1 MRYPHYLLL
10 AFLGL
15 GNILA
20 ACDNDKCEGVNCA
33 PCTTDVDDVQVV
45 FDLDSAGTGFRAA
58 ELRGAYVVRYKRP
71 GFGAARD
78 TVRRLATPGNGFG
91 RYYLALFQLR
101 WPRAVAGSYVVDTLQ
116 AHNYRVVL
124 PAANRQYNLADL
136 ELRSQIS
143 TEGCCACPRNVRRRL
158 LLNGL
163 PIVADGAG
171 DAGVV
176 VMRR

>member
-1 MRYPHYLLL
+1 
-10 AFLGL
+10 
-15 GNILA
+15 
-20 ACDNDKCEGVNCA
+20 
-33 PCTTDVDDVQVV
+33 VV

-58 ELRGAYVVRYKRP
+58 DLRGAYAVRYKRP

-91 RYYLALFQLR
+91 RYQVALLQLR
-101 WPRAVAGSYVVDTLQ
+101 WPRAAAGGYGGDTLQ

-143 TEGCCACPRNVRRRL
+143 TEGCCACPSNMRRRL
-158 LLNGL
+158 LLNGR
-163 PIVADGAG
+163 PIAADGAG

-176 VMRR
+176 VIHR